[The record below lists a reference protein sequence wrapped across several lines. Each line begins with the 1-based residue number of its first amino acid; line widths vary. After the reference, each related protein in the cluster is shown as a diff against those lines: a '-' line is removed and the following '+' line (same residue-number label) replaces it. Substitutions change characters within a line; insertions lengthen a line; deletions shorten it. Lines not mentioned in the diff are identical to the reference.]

1 MEIIG
6 LALTAIGTVVTVIG
20 IVIQIGPPRG
30 RACHRKTGRHLKE

>member
-6 LALTAIGTVVTVIG
+6 LALTAIGTVIG

-30 RACHRKTGRHLKE
+30 RARHRETERHLKE

>member
-6 LALTAIGTVVTVIG
+6 LALTVIGTVVTVIG

-30 RACHRKTGRHLKE
+30 RGRHRKTGRHLKE